1 MEKLVTLLESKHVE
15 FEILRHSKTLKTAQE
30 GAEYFGIEVGQ
41 TAPTLILS
49 TDLGFYSLILSGDY
63 GRIDM
68 AFIKDL
74 LNCQEVRLAKPK
86 EVEAITGSQ
95 IGSVSLINPGLP
107 TLMDRE
113 LHRFSYIYGG
123 TGEPQSTLKIP
134 PKDLEKL
141 IPMVGY
147 IR

>member
-1 MEKLVTLLESKHVE
+1 
-15 FEILRHSKTLKTAQE
+15 
-30 GAEYFGIEVGQ
+30 
-41 TAPTLILS
+41 
-49 TDLGFYSLILSGDY
+49 
-63 GRIDM
+63 
-68 AFIKDL
+68 
-74 LNCQEVRLAKPK
+74 
-86 EVEAITGSQ
+86 
-95 IGSVSLINPGLP
+95 LINPGLP